1 MSLFLFQRLFPK
13 HRTFCLT
20 NENIKEA
27 RESATLLIPRIR
39 PSHCLWN
46 RINNAE
52 AHAVHLYVCRR
63 GTPRLYSD
71 AIHGRCTLRYCGSNQ
86 KLRSSIRRRQTLLHV
101 SFNMSCRS
109 RPQVP
114 SLSMGLR
121 LCGKRRCKNTHF
133 CWIGQLKLNGRAKN
147 QVPEWAV
154 RHRTDGGRMQAAA
167 DKCGLR

>member
-46 RINNAE
+46 RISNAE

-63 GTPRLYSD
+63 GTPRLYSV
-71 AIHGRCTLRYCGSNQ
+71 ANQWTIHIALLRLDCRICEI
-86 KLRSSIRRRQTLLHV
+86 LIRRRQTLLHV

-114 SLSMGLR
+114 SLSKGLR
-121 LCGKRRCKNTHF
+121 LCGKRRCKSTNF
-133 CWIGQLKLNGRAKN
+133 F
-147 QVPEWAV
+147 
-154 RHRTDGGRMQAAA
+154 RHGKIKMRRQGGGG
-167 DKCGLR
+167 DN